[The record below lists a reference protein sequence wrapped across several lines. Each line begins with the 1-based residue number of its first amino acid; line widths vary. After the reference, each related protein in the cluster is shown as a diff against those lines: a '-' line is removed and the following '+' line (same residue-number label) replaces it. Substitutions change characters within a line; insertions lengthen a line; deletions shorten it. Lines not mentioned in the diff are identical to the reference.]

1 MPGGMQ
7 PLDWRPHHDMQGD
20 MTSSPSPRTRPNTRE
35 ITGMVD
41 AARTV
46 VASRGLA
53 GMSLRTV
60 AEEAGT
66 SVGSISYRIGDR
78 NALIAAVLDREIALM
93 AEARSEWRER
103 LGPLDPVAAG
113 ILPDLIGA
121 WLDQEAGARR
131 TSAIVSCELALLAS
145 REPGT
150 LPRIAEL
157 LDAQEALWR
166 DILAPAPQAGHPPQK
181 LANLIASFCLDELP
195 FSILLAGET
204 DYRLLRQSTIRGLL
218 RGSEAQSGTMA
229 AAPISQWHMALVDR
243 LAIPAASAH
252 DANARVPE
260 GTKAVLADHIADL
273 IADQGVGALSHRTV
287 AQAAGTATSSVAH
300 HFPTQR
306 DILFAGVEALYRRMR
321 SQIRAGNANI
331 RNREIA
337 RLTHECA
344 LQALTDPAVRP
355 FAIDMRRRRA
365 ENVHAQFAEW
375 LGIPV
380 DSDRARVQAVVM
392 ALIGAGLRTM
402 ATDGEWLTATESISS
417 WQ

>member
-1 MPGGMQ
+1 
-7 PLDWRPHHDMQGD
+7 
-20 MTSSPSPRTRPNTRE
+20 MTSSPSPRTRSNTRE

-41 AARTV
+41 AARAV

-78 NALIAAVLDREIALM
+78 NALIAALLDREIELT
-93 AEARSEWRER
+93 AEARGEWRER
-103 LGPLDPVAAG
+103 LGLLDPITAG
-113 ILPDLIGA
+113 ILPDLIGE
-121 WLDQEAGARR
+121 WLDQAAGTRR
-131 TSAIVSCELALLAS
+131 TSAIVTCELALLAS
-145 REPGT
+145 RDPT
-150 LPRIAEL
+150 ALPRIGEL
-157 LDAQEALWR
+157 LDEQEAFWR
-166 DILAPAPQAGHPPQK
+166 DILAGAPQTER
-181 LANLIASFCLDELP
+181 LANLIASYCLDELP

-204 DYRLLRQSTIRGLL
+204 DYRLLRHSTIRGLL
-218 RGSEAQSGTMA
+218 RGPGAETDLSMSK
-229 AAPISQWHMALVDR
+229 WHMGLVDR
-243 LAIPAASAH
+243 LAVPAAAAH
-252 DANARVPE
+252 DAGAKVPE

-306 DILFAGVEALYRRMR
+306 DILFAGVETLYRRMR
-321 SQIRAGNANI
+321 SQIRESNANV
-331 RNREIA
+331 RNRAIA

-375 LGIPV
+375 LDIPV
-380 DSDRARVQAVVM
+380 DSDRARVQAMVM

-402 ATDGEWLTATESISS
+402 ATDGEWLTATEAIAL

>member
-1 MPGGMQ
+1 MK
-7 PLDWRPHHDMQGD
+7 
-20 MTSSPSPRTRPNTRE
+20 SPASPRPLSRSNPRE
-35 ITGMVD
+35 INGIVD
-41 AARTV
+41 AARVV
-46 VASRGLA
+46 VANRGLA

-60 AEEAGT
+60 AEQAGT

-78 NALIAAVLDREIALM
+78 TALVTALLDREIELM
-93 AEARSEWRER
+93 AEARGEWRER
-103 LGPLDPVAAG
+103 LGLLDPIATG
-113 ILPDLIGA
+113 ILPDLIGE
-121 WLDQEAGARR
+121 WLDQEAGTRR
-131 TSAIVSCELALLAS
+131 TSAIVTCELTLLAS
-145 REPGT
+145 REPGA
-150 LPRIAEL
+150 LPRIAAL
-157 LDAQEALWR
+157 LDEQETFWR
-166 DILAPAPQAGHPPQK
+166 DILTETPQADR
-181 LANLIASFCLDELP
+181 LANLIASYCLDELP

-204 DYRLLRQSTIRGLL
+204 DYRLLRQSTIRGML
-218 RGSEAQSGTMA
+218 RGSGVLPA
-229 AAPISQWHMALVDR
+229 ASISQWHMALVDR

-375 LGIPV
+375 LEIPV

-402 ATDGEWLTATESISS
+402 ATDGEWLTATEAISS

>member
-1 MPGGMQ
+1 MKSQ
-7 PLDWRPHHDMQGD
+7 TDSRSRSASRD
-20 MTSSPSPRTRPNTRE
+20 NT
-35 ITGMVD
+35 GLVD

-46 VASRGLA
+46 VAAKGLS

-78 NALIAAVLDREIALM
+78 TALVSAMLDREIELM
-93 AEARSEWRER
+93 AEARAEWRER
-103 LGPLDPVAAG
+103 LGSLDPVAIG
-113 ILPDLIGA
+113 ILPDLICE
-121 WLDQEAGARR
+121 WLDQGAGQRR
-131 TSAIVSCELALLAS
+131 TSAIVTCELTLLAS
-145 REPGT
+145 REPAA

-157 LDAQEALWR
+157 LNEGEALWR
-166 DILAPAPQAGHPPQK
+166 DILAQAPQAER
-181 LANLIASFCLDELP
+181 LANLIASYCLDEQP
-195 FSILLAGET
+195 FSILLADET
-204 DYRLLRQSTIRGLL
+204 DYRLLRHSTIQGLL
-218 RGSEAQSGTMA
+218 RNP
-229 AAPISQWHMALVDR
+229 AAPGAPALSQWHMALVDR
-243 LAIPAASAH
+243 LAVPAASAH
-252 DANARVPE
+252 DETAKVPE
-260 GTKAVLADHIADL
+260 GTKGLLADHIADL

-287 AQAAGTATSSVAH
+287 AQAAGVATSSVAH

-321 SQIRAGNANI
+321 SQIQASNATV

-375 LGIPV
+375 LGIPAG
-380 DSDRARVQAVVM
+380 SDRARVQAMVI

-402 ATDGEWLTATESISS
+402 ATDGEWLASTEAIDK
-417 WQ
+417 WL